1 MSKYNKSKLYF
12 YMLNDKFFERDE
24 VEWLQNQDNGYR
36 IIVIYLKLI
45 FKCINKNGILCRTI
59 GDETEAYSTSDIA
72 KLIGE
77 PEDIV
82 IDALEKLIK
91 LKFIIQLEDDTYFIE
106 DALDLTNQSVSA
118 RKKQLQRR
126 GNNCPPY
133 IEIDKDEEKDIEL
146 INNSIEK
153 QLEVNLNDSS
163 NLALNCAFRDYVER
177 RFNRTLSIRE
187 VEDLEKLVEL
197 YSQQELKICIDE
209 AVHRNKMSIGYLRG
223 ILENR
228 DEWGTSE
235 Y

>member
-12 YMLNDKFFERDE
+12 YMLDDKFFERDE

-91 LKFIIQLEDDTYFIE
+91 K
-106 DALDLTNQSVSA
+106 
-118 RKKQLQRR
+118 
-126 GNNCPPY
+126 
-133 IEIDKDEEKDIEL
+133 
-146 INNSIEK
+146 
-153 QLEVNLNDSS
+153 NL
-163 NLALNCAFRDYVER
+163 
-177 RFNRTLSIRE
+177 
-187 VEDLEKLVEL
+187 L
-197 YSQQELKICIDE
+197 Y
-209 AVHRNKMSIGYLRG
+209 N
-223 ILENR
+223 
-228 DEWGTSE
+228 
-235 Y
+235 